1 MFTFTSA
8 NVKLW
13 EQAVLAQAEQQEA
26 WSNENTMFVAAMQYE
41 VLSQGKPVRSERIGQ
56 YVGKSGQYVFK
67 PDDMQYAV

>member
-1 MFTFTSA
+1 
-8 NVKLW
+8 
-13 EQAVLAQAEQQEA
+13 
-26 WSNENTMFVAAMQYE
+26 MFVAAMQYE